1 MLPLIEQNQAEI
13 TRLCEQHRV
22 RHLDLIGS
30 AASGDFDPARSDV
43 DFLVDFLPL
52 QAGQRATAY
61 FGLLH
66 GLEDLFGRKVDLV
79 MRGAIK
85 NPWFARSIDACRKLL
100 YAA

>member
-1 MLPLIEQNQAEI
+1 MLPLV
-13 TRLCEQHRV
+13 EQHRPAFARLCRQHHV
-22 RHLDLIGS
+22 EQLDLIGS
-30 AASGDFDPARSDV
+30 AARGDFDPERSDI
-43 DFLVDFLPL
+43 DFLVSFQPL
-52 QAGQRATAY
+52 VPGQHADAY

-85 NPWFARSIDACRKLL
+85 NRWFARSIESCRELL